1 MDPESDPHQ
10 YCLGG
15 LDPDDV
21 VISGMAGRFPDCDSV
36 GELKEKLFR
45 HESSVDFCNMPKG
58 EDLRDVPQCCVRNLD
73 RLDADFFRCGY
84 SLAHK
89 MDPAARIH
97 MEVTYEAIADAGYD
111 ANALKEG
118 NIAVYNATSSDYGQK
133 IDFANGVYDNIS
145 YIRTINAN
153 RATYTLD
160 LVGPSI
166 TIDSDCS
173 SSSAAL
179 WVAVSS
185 IRSGKVE
192 ATVVSGCQLQLHPGS
207 RVLTKSDSLTAERNS
222 SATVTAGP
230 MCRSE
235 AVAAIF
241 VQKAKSAR
249 RVYSTVESV
258 KFHSKEKPSANS
270 AVSLEAME
278 ERIMADTL
286 NGTKIDANDIEYVE
300 IDGTEASEGD
310 PTEIDALARCFC
322 RSRTSPLLIGS
333 IKSNIGHTEASSGIC
348 GVINAI
354 LCFENNCIPPNHPAD
369 YSKYHFGPLLEGKVA
384 VVNELTPFHKHYI
397 PVTSIGFGGT
407 IVEALLKKNPID
419 HRDSVIST
427 SSLPQLVLFPA
438 TTEEGVQTVFRFV
451 QGRSDLSQEFFA
463 LLHKLSFSPPHLK
476 PVRGFGLFDKG
487 QNLSSQVKNVCADK
501 RPLWFMMTGM
511 GCQWR
516 GMGLQLMGIDAFATS
531 MKRSAEVL
539 RPYGL
544 DLFEVLREDEDHL
557 EQDRNITLSIVGIC
571 AIQIALVDVLKHLG
585 LTPDGLIGYST
596 GELACAYADGCLTA
610 EQTILSAYFRGRS
623 IDSTQLPAG
632 GMATVGMSWED
643 AMNQCPEGVYPAC
656 ENADDSVTISGV
668 KDVLQS
674 FTLYLQEKNVF
685 CRLVKCH
692 GYAFHCP
699 FIHPVAPALRSE
711 LTKVIPEPRSRSERW
726 ISSCYPESEWFE
738 PDCKEA
744 SVEYFVHNL
753 LSPVRFKDA
762 LQKIPPNAIVVEVG
776 PNVALLP
783 IVRGVVGRGASYL
796 GLMKKGAQEREH
808 FFLESLGKLYI
819 EGMDPK
825 VERLYPPVEFPVPRG
840 TPSISDLIKWD
851 HSQSFHVPKYKPA
864 TGKYVR
870 KFLFDKGDS
879 YLLDYKIGGRS
890 VFPPSG
896 HVQLAWEALASKQQ
910 KTFQDVAVEVRNL
923 KIHKCI
929 PISPTNATT
938 FFVNILDSSGEFE
951 ILESKRVVASGE
963 IVVLEDTSQEG
974 DRETLNDS
982 SDSCPCVPVDD
993 IYKELELQG
1002 CECGSAF
1009 RNLIQLNVEGTFG
1022 LIQWNE
1028 KWIPFLE
1035 SLLTFF
1041 IVASEDTELD
1051 SPTEIA
1057 CFKICPGIF
1066 KRAMVSKENAL
1077 PVMYDSQTHS
1087 CRCAGVEVSNVGLEG
1102 AHRFKD
1108 KSTSILE
1115 KYTFIPY
1122 ESNYKPTDKIMS
1134 QLFCYLFSCNEYM
1147 KKIGTILEMDVNKFL
1162 FPMEIKTE
1170 SDPKRCKEMF
1180 PENHSLLTALESF
1193 YHDLLSKKNFQ
1204 SELFSTYITKVGNDV
1219 LNNILVNEEPL
1230 KIMLEIVLENSL
1242 GNLKVIEW
1250 NCGFPIVLVPACEVI
1265 TKYAFPKF
1273 KQGVLIADR
1282 PLTSNEQQSLD
1293 EFGIKILPSAE
1304 KQKECR
1310 DADLVICSF
1319 SSGSLKDLRNLCHSL
1334 VLTVKKGGFVLLF
1347 QKCDTNGAER
1357 FLSLVCGGKEIPV
1370 QSHPMLAKVFLE
1382 ENLEMLCKITGPLGG
1397 ETYLLRVSS
1406 SIPVSNVV
1414 LEIHENDFSWAE
1426 LLKRELAELPSQ
1438 RVWLVAQDSSSNGIV
1453 GLVNSLRKE
1462 PGGDR
1467 IRCVLNCE
1475 KRGDIPCFELE
1486 HPFCESLA
1494 AKDLTMNVWKDGRWG
1509 SFRHIPFEGKDLMKD
1524 VEDSSLQ
1531 VRLSEDFYEF
1541 DWIEADVEHVPRES
1555 KKLVH
1560 VYYSSLNVPRFLAS
1574 KDAAQQ
1580 TIGFSGRDEDTW
1592 RKVIGI
1598 APAAAAAPTSLWVD
1612 PALCLDVPEM
1622 WNLEAAATVPAVYTA
1637 AYYALVQRAHLRCG
1651 ERVLVQDGAIG
1662 VAAAR
1667 VALSFQ
1673 CEVYVVVENKEK
1685 PQHLKMPIPDENTG
1699 SLSDAS
1705 YKERIMEKSNG
1716 KGIDVILNTFD
1727 GEHFEDCMECI
1738 AKRGRFVNIKK
1749 CTSSSNNLI
1758 AIRPKNVTVHSAC
1771 LDEILNDSSAVD
1783 GIMSMLKKG
1792 IANGVVKPLPTT
1804 VFGRNDVENAFRFLK
1819 QGISMNETLLKLRD
1833 EKGQLLPTLLPV
1845 TPRIHFKGNQVYV
1858 VVGDMDDLQLE
1869 LSSWLLGRGA
1879 GHVIL
1884 ASKEEPR
1891 TFHQHRHLRKW
1902 QKRGADVR
1910 ISTLNLEQKEEMEQL
1925 LLNASRIAPVG
1936 GIFKIT
1942 AVQNS
1947 DFMWCRLVEEL
1958 VASPIIARSRNLD
1971 RLSREL
1977 CPLLEHFVCFS
1988 SVPVSPCDAYAN
2000 SVVERICAHR
2010 KKDGLPGLVVQ
2021 WGPTSGAA
2029 DALVEEMAA
2038 QSSRS
2043 CFEALDILLRVPYSV
2058 VASYTSPL
2066 KQSVQKDVL
2075 T

>member
-1 MDPESDPHQ
+1 MSHLTVDSIDCKNNVRLILKDGSRIRSSPV
-10 YCLGG
+10 LRGR
-15 LDPDDV
+15 
-21 VISGMAGRFPDCDSV
+21 SGPRTMSSSAAWRGRFPDCDSV
-36 GELKEKLFR
+36 QELKEKLFR
-45 HESSVDFCNMPKG
+45 HKAQLTSATFPRC

-73 RLDADFFRCGY
+73 RLDVDFFRCGY

-111 ANALKEG
+111 ASALKES
-118 NIAVYNATSSDYGQK
+118 NIAIYNATSSDYGQK

-153 RATYTLD
+153 RATYSLD

-179 WVAVSS
+179 WVAVNS

-192 ATVVSGCQLQLHPGS
+192 AAVVSGCQLQLHPGS
-207 RVLTKSDSLTAERNS
+207 RVLTKGDSLTAERNS

-249 RVYSTVESV
+249 RVYATVESV
-258 KFHSKEKPSANS
+258 KFYSKEKPPANS
-270 AVSLEAME
+270 DVPME

-286 NGTKIDANDIEYVE
+286 NGVKIDANEIEYVE
-300 IDGTEASEGD
+300 IDGTEASK
-310 PTEIDALARCFC
+310 EIPLKLMPWQDAFC
-322 RSRTSPLLIGS
+322 KSRASPLLIGT
-333 IKSNIGHTEASSGIC
+333 IKSNIGHTEATSGIC

-354 LCFENNCIPPNHPAD
+354 LCFENDCIPPNHPED
-369 YSKYHFGPLLEGKVA
+369 YTKCLRGPLLEGKVA
-384 VVNELTPFHKHYI
+384 VVNELRPFQTTYI

-407 IVEALLKKNPID
+407 IVEALLKKNPIE
-419 HRDSVIST
+419 HRDSVLST
-427 SSLPQLVLFPA
+427 SPLPRMVLFPA

-476 PVRGFGLFDKG
+476 PVRGFGIFDKG
-487 QNLSSQVKNVCADK
+487 QNVSSQSKSMDFCIISNVCPDK
-501 RPLWFMMTGM
+501 RPLWFIMTGM

-516 GMGLQLMGIDAFATS
+516 GMGLQPMGIDAFATS

-544 DLFEVLREDEDHL
+544 DLFEILREDKDHL
-557 EQDRNITLSIVGIC
+557 EQERNITLSIVGIC

-610 EQTILSAYFRGRS
+610 EQTILFAYFRGRS
-623 IDSTQLPAG
+623 IDTTQLPAG

-643 AMNQCPEGVYPAC
+643 AMNLCPEGVYPAC
-656 ENADDSVTISGV
+656 ENAGDSVTISGI

-674 FTLYLQEKNVF
+674 FTLSLQEKNVF

-699 FIHPVAPALRSE
+699 FIRPVSPALRSA
-711 LTKVIPEPRSRSERW
+711 LTKIILEPRSRSKRW
-726 ISSCYPESEWFE
+726 ISSCYPESECFK

-796 GLMKKGAQEREH
+796 GLMKKGTQDRGQ
-808 FFLESLGKLYI
+808 FFLESLGRLYI
-819 EGMDPK
+819 DGLDPK
-825 VERLYPPVEFPVPRG
+825 VERLYPPMEFPVPRG
-840 TPSISDLIKWD
+840 TPSISDLIMWD
-851 HSQSFHVPKYKPA
+851 HSRSFHVPKYNPA
-864 TGKYVR
+864 AGN
-870 KFLFDKGDS
+870 
-879 YLLDYKIGGRS
+879 
-890 VFPPSG
+890 G
-896 HVQLAWEALASKQQ
+896 HVQLAWEALVSKQQ

-951 ILESKRVVASGE
+951 IMESKTVVACGE
-963 IVVLEDTSQEG
+963 IVVLEDISQEG

-993 IYKELELQG
+993 IYKELELHG
-1002 CECGSAF
+1002 CECGPAF

-1028 KWIPFLE
+1028 KWISFLE

-1041 IVASEDTELD
+1041 IVASEDTELG
-1051 SPTEIA
+1051 SPAEIA
-1057 CFKICPGIF
+1057 CFKICPAIF
-1066 KRAMVSKENAL
+1066 KRAMVSKENGKKSSQSL

-1087 CRCAGVEVSNVGLEG
+1087 CRCAGVEVSNVVLE
-1102 AHRFKD
+1102 HTQCFKD
-1108 KSTSILE
+1108 KPAFILE

-1193 YHDLLSKKNFQ
+1193 YHDLLSKENVQ
-1204 SELFSTYITKVGNDV
+1204 SDLFSTYITKVGNDV

-1242 GNLKVIEW
+1242 GNLKVIEL
-1250 NCGFPIVLVPACEVI
+1250 NCGFPIVLVPVCEVI
-1265 TKYAFPKF
+1265 AKYAFPKF

-1282 PLTSNEQQSLD
+1282 PLASKEQLSLE
-1293 EFGIKILPSAE
+1293 EFGIKVLPRAE
-1304 KQKECR
+1304 KQKKCR

-1319 SSGSLKDLRNLCHSL
+1319 SSGSLNDLRNLCHSL

-1347 QKCDTNGAER
+1347 QKCDMNGAER
-1357 FLSLVCGGKEIPV
+1357 FLSLECGGEELPV
-1370 QSHPMLAKVFLE
+1370 QSRPMLEKIFRE
-1382 ENLEMLCKITGPLGG
+1382 ENMEMLCQITDPFGG
-1397 ETYLLRVSS
+1397 GAYLLRMPS

-1414 LEIHENDFSWAE
+1414 LEIPENDFSWVE
-1426 LLKRELAELPSQ
+1426 LLTRDLTELQSQ
-1438 RVWLVAQDSSSNGIV
+1438 RVWLVAEGSSNNAIV
-1453 GLVNSLRKE
+1453 GLVNSLGKE

-1467 IRCVLNCE
+1467 IRCFLNCE
-1475 KRGDIPCFELE
+1475 KKGDIPCFQLE
-1486 HPFCESLA
+1486 HPFYKSLS

-1509 SFRHIPFEGKDLMKD
+1509 SFRHIPFEGKDQVKD

-1541 DWIEADVEHVPRES
+1541 DWIEADVKYLPRES

-1560 VYYSSLNVPRFLAS
+1560 VYYSSLNVPRFLAT
-1574 KDAAQQ
+1574 KGVVQQ
-1580 TIGFSGRDEDTW
+1580 
-1592 RKVIGI
+1592 V
-1598 APAAAAAPTSLWVD
+1598 VD
-1612 PALCLDVPEM
+1612 
-1622 WNLEAAATVPAVYTA
+1622 
-1637 AYYALVQRAHLRCG
+1637 
-1651 ERVLVQDGAIG
+1651 
-1662 VAAAR
+1662 
-1667 VALSFQ
+1667 
-1673 CEVYVVVENKEK
+1673 
-1685 PQHLKMPIPDENTG
+1685 
-1699 SLSDAS
+1699 
-1705 YKERIMEKSNG
+1705 
-1716 KGIDVILNTFD
+1716 
-1727 GEHFEDCMECI
+1727 
-1738 AKRGRFVNIKK
+1738 
-1749 CTSSSNNLI
+1749 
-1758 AIRPKNVTVHSAC
+1758 
-1771 LDEILNDSSAVD
+1771 SAV
-1783 GIMSMLKKG
+1783 
-1792 IANGVVKPLPTT
+1792 
-1804 VFGRNDVENAFRFLK
+1804 GRRTR
-1819 QGISMNETLLKLRD
+1819 G
-1833 EKGQLLPTLLPV
+1833 
-1845 TPRIHFKGNQVYV
+1845 
-1858 VVGDMDDLQLE
+1858 
-1869 LSSWLLGRGA
+1869 GR
-1879 GHVIL
+1879 
-1884 ASKEEPR
+1884 
-1891 TFHQHRHLRKW
+1891 
-1902 QKRGADVR
+1902 
-1910 ISTLNLEQKEEMEQL
+1910 
-1925 LLNASRIAPVG
+1925 
-1936 GIFKIT
+1936 
-1942 AVQNS
+1942 
-1947 DFMWCRLVEEL
+1947 
-1958 VASPIIARSRNLD
+1958 
-1971 RLSREL
+1971 
-1977 CPLLEHFVCFS
+1977 
-1988 SVPVSPCDAYAN
+1988 
-2000 SVVERICAHR
+2000 
-2010 KKDGLPGLVVQ
+2010 
-2021 WGPTSGAA
+2021 
-2029 DALVEEMAA
+2029 
-2038 QSSRS
+2038 
-2043 CFEALDILLRVPYSV
+2043 
-2058 VASYTSPL
+2058 
-2066 KQSVQKDVL
+2066 
-2075 T
+2075 